1 VSEHREIATA
11 AGRVHVVFTDR
22 ADGDFHLDGDPARRD
37 AVARAVVDLPWSW
50 VRQVHGTEVVVVER
64 PGDGAGRDGD
74 GLVTAVPGAV
84 LSVRGADCP
93 VVALVSPEGVIGVA
107 HAGWRGLVA
116 GVLERTVEAMRGRG
130 ATGVA
135 GYLGPCITAGRYEF
149 GEADLELAAGR
160 LGPSVRARTEWGTP
174 ALDLVAGVT
183 VALQRCGVAVDLSGH
198 RCTATDPAYFSHRA
212 RREHGR
218 HAAAV
223 WLAPS

>member
-1 VSEHREIATA
+1 MSAHREIATA

-50 VRQVHGTEVVVVER
+50 VRQVHGTDVVVVER

-74 GLVTAVPGAV
+74 GLVTAAAGAV

-116 GVLERTVEAMRGRG
+116 GVLERTVEVMRDRG
-130 ATGVA
+130 ATGVT

-149 GEADLELAAGR
+149 GEADLDLAAGR
-160 LGPSVRARTEWGTP
+160 LGTSVRGRTEWGTP

-183 VALQRCGVAVDLSGH
+183 AALHRCGVPVDLSAH
-198 RCTATDPAYFSHRA
+198 RCTAADPGYFSHRA
-212 RREHGR
+212 RREQGR
-218 HAAAV
+218 HAAVV